1 MGLHHFH
8 RPRCLDCCQPH
19 LPDSLQ
25 ICEDGWLIFVLLY
38 ICLGFI
44 FPSRPVQGE
53 AQTSLEDD
61 RAVKTGLLVFTVGLV
76 AGTVIILVSI
86 LITEISD

>member
-1 MGLHHFH
+1 MF
-8 RPRCLDCCQPH
+8 
-19 LPDSLQ
+19 
-25 ICEDGWLIFVLLY
+25 
-38 ICLGFI
+38 GFL

>member
-1 MGLHHFH
+1 MGFHHFH
-8 RPRCLDCCQPH
+8 RPRCLDCRQPP

-25 ICEDGWLIFVLLY
+25 IRQDGWLNS
-38 ICLGFI
+38 
-44 FPSRPVQGE
+44 FPSCLNQGE